1 MLSYRSVDIRKSLQ
15 LEELLQREEL
25 EYIIEEQVAKYTIRS
40 WLEQCLRRIK
50 AEEKQQTD
58 LSLISQIR
66 ASMGQPPRPSITD
79 LEQMNRAEEGRV
91 ETPDEMEKGKA
102 RAAKSR
108 RRSSIPD
115 LMNEAK
121 KLVWGNRLAKA
132 ASGAPDRPT
141 VVAANNEGGTER
153 RKSFRKT
160 QAERAAATNKPR
172 IERRSTLKQLK
183 VNQHFVQ
190 SVNVLIFSC
199 RTLKN

>member
-66 ASMGQPPRPSITD
+66 ASMGQPARPSITD
-79 LEQMNRAEEGRV
+79 LEQMNRVEEGRV
-91 ETPDEMEKGKA
+91 ETPDEMEKKA

-121 KLVWGNRLAKA
+121 KLMWGNRMAKA
-132 ASGAPDRPT
+132 TSGAPDRPN
-141 VVAANNEGGTER
+141 VVAANSETGMER
-153 RKSFRKT
+153 RKSFRKA

-183 VNQHFVQ
+183 V
-190 SVNVLIFSC
+190 SLIYRVFQTC
-199 RTLKN
+199 VYLCLVAGR